1 MRNKKLLSL
10 KTAGISRRGLNLKS
24 SATALAGRTL
34 ALALACVMPF
44 TTCPVTVSASGE
56 NTRTGDRYIYGTV
69 NLPYADYYY
78 GELNQVPESAVMD
91 LTVKDKAASL
101 REYGMYDSVS
111 SATTSKYKN
120 FGATYYSENEDSDTG
135 GIIEGIKEVYIAVPE
150 NLYNEA
156 REAVSS
162 KAECS
167 NRLLEIIENMTVTE
181 TIPSEYKVLNGDGT
195 LTAMKDSQE
204 AVNVGDAQISVANST
219 TWGQY
224 QISVVSDELPERD
237 DMEAVIIET
246 TDGTKYGM
254 KHLENLWFKTGEIAF
269 AVTDDFKVPQGNTL
283 TSKRY
288 MDLQGKTISKITYIV
303 RGGADVVFN
312 TNLFCKTLLD
322 KDGGYNYSGEN
333 TIYKDGAEIVMNGVT
348 PKDSS
353 YILSKVE
360 FGGNVLK
367 EDVDYTYQ
375 NNVLIVKNTENT
387 GIGTYTL
394 TYSDSKYEDIK
405 TTVQYTSSMT
415 ADEIKIT
422 DNFIQISNKEVTL
435 EDYLAAVDS
444 IKINGSGLRGNNL
457 GTTVFNPDGS
467 VNFDAEIS
475 FHGSKT
481 KVFPEAGKEYTIEV
495 TSSGYPS
502 VSGVIKYSTELLPIN
517 DMKVSLSKKTY
528 YYDGKFKTPEVTVE
542 NLVEGTDYAVSY
554 KNNKNIGKAS
564 VIVEGI
570 GKYTGSV
577 TMTFAITVKKGASY
591 KSGSLK
597 YSITKASATG
607 TGTVAVSA
615 PLSKS
620 ISNVSIPSA
629 VKIGGV
635 SFKVTS
641 LGGNAFKSCKKLK
654 TVTIGSNVTAIGSSA
669 FYGDSALKK
678 ITIKSTKISK
688 VGNNAFKGINKNA
701 VIKVPSSK
709 LKAYTKLLKGKGQ
722 GSKVKITK

>member
-24 SATALAGRTL
+24 SATALAGRIL

-44 TTCPVTVSASGE
+44 TTCPVTVFASGA
-56 NTRTGDRYIYGTV
+56 NTRTNDGYIYGTV

-78 GELNQVPESAVMD
+78 GELNQVAESSVMD
-91 LTVKDKAASL
+91 LAVKDKAASL

-120 FGATYYSENEDSDTG
+120 FGATYYSENEDASMG
-135 GIIEGIKEVYIAVPE
+135 GTIEGIKEVYIAVPE

-156 REAVSS
+156 REAVNS

-167 NRLLEIIENMTVTE
+167 NRLLEIIENMTVTD
-181 TIPSEYKVLNGDGT
+181 TVPSEYKVLNGDGT
-195 LTAMKDSQE
+195 LTAMKDSKE
-204 AVNVGDAQISVANST
+204 AVNVSDAQISVANST

-224 QISVVSDELPERD
+224 QISVVSDNLPERD

-312 TNLFCKTLLD
+312 TNLFCKTLLG

-333 TIYKDGAEIVMNGVT
+333 TIYKDGAKIVMNGVT

-353 YILSKVE
+353 YALSKVE

-367 EDVDYTYQ
+367 EDVDYTYE
-375 NNVLIVKNTENT
+375 NNVLTVKNTENT

-444 IKINGSGLRGNNL
+444 I
-457 GTTVFNPDGS
+457 
-467 VNFDAEIS
+467 NFDAEIS

-481 KVFPEAGKEYTIEV
+481 KVFPEEGKEYTIEV

-502 VSGVIKYSTELLPIN
+502 VSGVVKSQTELIPIN

-577 TMTFAITVKKGASY
+577 TMTFAITIKKGASY

-641 LGGNAFKSCKKLK
+641 IGGNAFKSCKKLK

-669 FYGDSALKK
+669 FSGDSALKK